1 MERKKFTQRM
11 KLLMLLL
18 VSMISTVATGQSMV
32 GYTFASNLSSTSG
45 QAGTFSSTAT
55 GLAASGGWAVASDW
69 TAGNKEFAST
79 VISTL
84 GYHTVNAQFYV
95 KSTTNGP
102 KNFTFQ
108 YKTSLEGSWQ
118 SSGLTYTCTTSQA
131 SKSITLPAGASNQ
144 PTLYLR
150 WVQTS
155 TNGVSTTIA
164 AAGTSSINGISITA
178 TALLYPRLQSSDI
191 RVLART
197 PTTITIS
204 WTKGGGTHPQMLM
217 MNTINDFK
225 PLPVNDQTFI
235 PLVGNYTSG
244 RQVIYNNTAS
254 NSPSTFTITVPDA
267 TTEYWFRVFDYEYN
281 NGMER
286 YGVDESAEVV
296 DYAPRN
302 PLRCALA
309 TIKLSTL
316 SYGLITANIGATIT
330 NKVSSIVER
339 GIYYSTTQGFNY
351 EDPNTAS
358 LLGSDDVDVEGLF
371 SFQNRLTD
379 ILISNDLR
387 GRTIYYKAYVEND
400 AGKIF
405 TSESSFDNTPIFTGT
420 GNWENASL
428 WNVKEV
434 PGANGDATYGSVD
447 DSPIINGTCTLTAS
461 NNVTNL
467 TINSA
472 KKLTINKAVML
483 KVNGILTNNAG
494 NSGILIKSRAV
505 TDVDATGGLDSQY
518 ANGSLIFANGSPSGT
533 VEMYSKANWNLS
545 NAINN
550 KYKWQFFTIPVKT
563 MTAGSTFNFS
573 SCYVRE
579 WDESVT
585 KDEGGIWQKRNDG
598 STLYLSG
605 STSMNNTNG
614 YEVVQE
620 NPKVYTFAG
629 ALQNTDFV
637 KTLSYHSDA
646 AYPGANIMGNPFTA
660 AVDITKLTFGPNT
673 EQSIYQYNT
682 GTYTDW
688 KDNTGRTISN
698 IEAIITPGR
707 YTATTK
713 ETGGNLG
720 IIGEIPPMQGFLVKT
735 TMNNETFT
743 IPRSALV
750 TNTKQQRVK
759 TSTASTNKVATRI
772 DVVGTRFS
780 DCMWIFTDET
790 CCRGFDNGWDA
801 RKMDDMPQVSQI
813 YAMEVDGNYQINAVS
828 DINESYLGFQPGEDT
843 EFKLI
848 FNHQNLEQHYSKLYL
863 VDLVANFSI
872 DISNNGSEYSF
883 TSSPTDIVKRFK
895 IISNPTGLNQNPLA
909 SKVSI
914 YNNKN
919 TIFINNT
926 TNESGQVAIYNTL
939 GHCLQVSTLEANKQN
954 VLNTHLSLGA
964 YIVKTTIGSEKV
976 TQRII
981 VN

>member
-1 MERKKFTQRM
+1 MELM
-11 KLLMLLL
+11 KIIQQLKQTVIISVLLFFATVVQGTDL
-18 VSMISTVATGQSMV
+18 IS
-32 GYTFASNLSSTSG
+32 FALTTHYNSTSG
-45 QAGTFSSTAT
+45 LSSGTISTTATSYEPSFSSTYLQTKGWDAAT
-55 GLAASGGWAVASDW
+55 DGGFKSYET
-69 TAGNKEFAST
+69 TAFST
-79 VISTL
+79 F
-84 GYHTVNAQFYV
+84 GYHTVVVNASIYSQNTGVRDFAV
-95 KSTTNGP
+95 E
-102 KNFTFQ
+102 
-108 YKTSLEGSWQ
+108 YKIG
-118 SSGLTYTCTTSQA
+118 
-131 SKSITLPAGASNQ
+131 
-144 PTLYLR
+144 
-150 WVQTS
+150 
-155 TNGVSTTIA
+155 
-164 AAGTSSINGISITA
+164 AAGTWTNAGNFAVGSIAANRAVTLPSVCNNKSSVAVRWIATSYISVSGGNVVSGARNYIYAVSISGDLPMIPDNQANTITFV
-178 TALLYPRLQSSDI
+178 SI
-191 RVLART
+191 T
-197 PTTITIS
+197 PTTIRVSCTPGNGDNRIIV
-204 WTKGGGTHPQMLM
+204 
-217 MNTINDFK
+217 MNTSDSFT
-225 PLPVNDQTFI
+225 LPVDDYNPTA
-235 PLVGNYTSG
+235 NSTYSG
-244 RQVIYNNTAS
+244 GQQVVYNGS
-254 NSPSTFTITVPDA
+254 GSIITVTVPSS
-267 TTEYWFRVFDYEYN
+267 TNKYWFRVFDYKMNGGMTRYITSTASN
-281 NGMER
+281 N
-286 YGVDESAEVV
+286 
-296 DYAPRN
+296 PK
-302 PLRCALA
+302 LCALETITPNAA
-309 TIKLSTL
+309 TNIRLTRATL
-316 SYGLITANIGATIT
+316 GATISPKKST
-330 NKVSSIVER
+330 ILDR
-339 GIYYSTTQGFNY
+339 GIVWSLTSGDNFNNTNEYSDFGDQDGSYSLNFPDGDYGTTTF
-351 EDPNTAS
+351 P
-358 LLGSDDVDVEGLF
+358 
-371 SFQNRLTD
+371 
-379 ILISNDLR
+379 R
-387 GRTIYYKAYVEND
+387 GTTIYYKGYVENIS
-400 AGKIF
+400 GKIY
-405 TSESSFDNTPIFTGT
+405 SAESSFNNTPIFSGT

-472 KKLTINKAVML
+472 KKLTINKAVVL
-483 KVNGILTNNAG
+483 KVDGTLTNNAG
-494 NSGILIKSRAV
+494 NTGILIKSRAV
-505 TDVDATGGLDSQY
+505 SDVDATGGLDPQY

-545 NAINN
+545 NAVNN

-585 KDEGGIWQKRNDG
+585 TDLGGIWQKRNDG

-620 NPKVYTFAG
+620 NPKVYTFSG
-629 ALQNTDFV
+629 ALQNSDFT
-637 KTLSYHSDA
+637 KTLSYNADA
-646 AYPGANIMGNPFTA
+646 AYPGANIIGNPFTA

-673 EQSIYQYNT
+673 EQTIYQYNT

-688 KDNTGRTISN
+688 EVNKGNSTSTTN
-698 IEAIITPGR
+698 AIIAPGQ
-707 YTATTK
+707 YTATTMQ
-713 ETGGNLG
+713 TGGNLG

-759 TSTASTNKVATRI
+759 TSTASTNNKVATRV

-790 CCRGFDNGWDA
+790 CTRGFDNGWDA
-801 RKMDDMPQVSQI
+801 RKIDDMPQVSQI

-828 DINESYLGFQPGEDT
+828 DINESYLGFQSGEDT

-926 TNESGQVAIYNTL
+926 TDESGQVAIYNTL

-954 VLNTHLSLGA
+954 VLNTNLSLGA